1 MKRRSTAASTPSSSG
16 MAIPLGGSDDSGSSS
31 GGSDVIE
38 RQSLV
43 SSQEIFHDDGG
54 DERKIMDRPSL
65 TGQITSLQASASIAK
80 AIMGAGSFSLPW
92 AFAQTGYVAGPILM
106 LIMASL
112 SVSLLKTLV
121 RCRRLL
127 QGTNATGPT
136 VSYVDVARAAFGDTG
151 AIVVYCTSISASVG
165 VCGSYLVFIAA
176 SLVTLMPDA
185 YAHASST
192 LGQTQLV
199 LLILPAAVLLS
210 SVRDSNRFAF
220 TALLGDASVLLGM
233 VVVMIYG
240 FIYREHDEDFEDE
253 EGSNKG
259 IVALGSIDGFALAFG
274 AVGFLF
280 FIHFLVLPIEGSMQ
294 HPEYFD
300 RVVSLTFLGC
310 AVISALF
317 GVAGYSFFGDAT
329 EQIVILNIKG
339 SFFVSCVK
347 ILLCIDL
354 LFTYPVVMRPSVLIL
369 EQSLSSS
376 SSSSG
381 SGSMQSRLAVC
392 SGLGAIAAGAGIF
405 IPAFALLSGLVGG
418 VCQTFLAFVMPPL
431 MLQSLKKGNI
441 DDNKSGCKGLSKTPN
456 EMNAFACVAFGVG
469 MIIWTIGSTWSEM
482 RLSKS

>member
-1 MKRRSTAASTPSSSG
+1 MKRRSTAGASTPPSSS
-16 MAIPLGGSDDSGSSS
+16 MAIPLGSSDESGTSS
-31 GGSDVIE
+31 GADETE

-43 SSQEIFHDDGG
+43 SSLEIFHDDDG
-54 DERKIMDRPSL
+54 DNDEHKLTERTSP
-65 TGQITSLQASASIAK
+65 TGKITSLQASASIAK

-106 LIMASL
+106 LVMACL

-127 QGTNATGPT
+127 RGTNA
-136 VSYVDVARAAFGDTG
+136 SYVDVARAAFGDTG
-151 AIVVYCTSISASVG
+151 AKIVYCASISASVG

-185 YAHASST
+185 YAHV

-233 VVVMIYG
+233 AVVMIYG
-240 FIYREHDEDFEDE
+240 FIYRDDEDFDNE
-253 EGSNKG
+253 ESSSDKG
-259 IVALGSIDGFALAFG
+259 VVTFGSIDGFALAFG

-280 FIHFLVLPIEGSMQ
+280 FIHFLVLPIEGSMK
-294 HPEYFD
+294 HPENFD
-300 RVVSLTFLGC
+300 LVVSLTFLGC

-317 GVAGYSFFGDAT
+317 GVAGYFFFGNKT

-339 SFFVSCVK
+339 SFFVSSVK
-347 ILLCIDL
+347 LLLCIDL
-354 LFTYPVVMRPSVLIL
+354 LFTYPVVMRPSLEIL
-369 EQSLSSS
+369 EQSLSR
-376 SSSSG
+376 SG
-381 SGSMQSRLAVC
+381 SEQSRLVVC

-431 MLQSLKKGNI
+431 MLQSLRRGNC
-441 DDNKSGCKGLSKTPN
+441 DTKNACRGLSKTPN
-456 EMNAFACVAFGVG
+456 SCDEMKTFACVAFGAG
-469 MIIWTIGSTWSEM
+469 MILWTISSTWSEL
-482 RLSKS
+482 RLAKA